1 MIYCSE
7 CGFENPDEAQF
18 CRNCGSK
25 LKAASNEVVQKQSTD
40 TVIVNKNKD
49 SIITKVFYK
58 TDKYTGELRVSK
70 TNSISIA
77 VFILMFLFGI
87 FSGADVSVP
96 VVVVAAILFGLLFAV
111 PTFIIGNLLGWAID
125 RLTH

>member
-25 LKAASNEVVQKQSTD
+25 LKAASNEIVQKQSTD

-96 VVVVAAILFGLLFAV
+96 VVVVAAIIFGLLFAV